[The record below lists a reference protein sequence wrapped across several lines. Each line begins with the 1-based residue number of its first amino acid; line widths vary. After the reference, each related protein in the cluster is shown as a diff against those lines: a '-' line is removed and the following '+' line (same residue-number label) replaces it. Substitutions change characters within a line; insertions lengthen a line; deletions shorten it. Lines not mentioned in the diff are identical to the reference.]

1 MTRDARL
8 WLLIAVAGAYGAWQ
22 RYLPALTAGPTVDA
36 VAGVLLGLYI
46 CSKPAANGIDL
57 IFAQHGAL
65 RRTMSAWPGVRWLA
79 LNFLVMFAGWMVLVA
94 GVARLI
100 GRVGIE

>member
-8 WLLIAVAGAYGAWQ
+8 WLLIGVAGAYGAWQ
-22 RYLPALTAGPTVDA
+22 RLLPAPTLGNTADA

-57 IFAQHGAL
+57 IFAGRGTL
-65 RRTMSAWPGVRWLA
+65 RRSLSAWPGIRWLA
-79 LNFLVMFAGWMVLVA
+79 LNFLVMCAGWLVLVG
-94 GVARLI
+94 GVARL
-100 GRVGIE
+100 VGGVE